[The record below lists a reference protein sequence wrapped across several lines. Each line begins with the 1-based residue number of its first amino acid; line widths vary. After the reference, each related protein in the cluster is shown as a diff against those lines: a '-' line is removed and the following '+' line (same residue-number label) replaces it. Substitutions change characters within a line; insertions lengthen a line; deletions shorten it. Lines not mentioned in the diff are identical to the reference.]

1 MLWSVVREALWLVVA
16 GFVVG
21 DPIVFLGGDLASTLF
36 FGVSPRD
43 WSIFLA
49 ATATLLIVGVI
60 CSFFPALRAA
70 RVEPAIALR
79 QELSRFKGSR
89 VQRFR
94 GSGVQNLRA

>member
-1 MLWSVVREALWLVVA
+1 MALGATRSQVQLSVVREALWLVVA

-21 DPIVFLGGDLASTLF
+21 APIVFLGGDLASTLF

-79 QELSRFKGSR
+79 QE
-89 VQRFR
+89 
-94 GSGVQNLRA
+94 